1 MPARLLKKP
10 VPVRPRPFKILCKVW
25 FRYRNGQIQARVRIK
40 SPARVLRKKK
50 FPRKRPKSRK
60 RTVKLIPSG
69 RQKDTVFRTVPGKA
83 CVVPGSLGFGYGG
96 QQHD

>member
-25 FRYRNGQIQARVRIK
+25 FRYKNGQIQARVRIK

-69 RQKDTVFRTVPGKA
+69 RQKDTVFRTVRERLAK
-83 CVVPGSLGFGYGG
+83 
-96 QQHD
+96 